1 MTRNSFNKTRFVFF
15 ITSFMFLYFACTKD
29 VIVKDITGKTIAVN
43 SPANNLTTTTNQIT
57 FWWEELEGAEKYNLQ
72 IVKPSFIALTKLVI
86 DTNLFT
92 NKVNVILTPG
102 SYQWRIKAINGG
114 GTTEYQTYSFKV
126 DTTSSLSGQL
136 ISTNF
141 PSNNFMTNKN
151 KVSFSWNALNSA
163 LQYQIIISSANGG
176 VVKDTLTPLS
186 TYSFSFPQL
195 STTYTW
201 KVRGLNNTSIS
212 LYTSPLSILF
222 DFIAPAVSTPTSPLG
237 TSALPSIL
245 SSTNSLAWVR
255 TGTPDA
261 RYDSIFVATDS
272 LFLNTIS
279 RTKTYQTNIKINEL
293 NATPISNG
301 SYYWWR
307 LRSIDSVGN
316 SSSSSNHYK
325 FKLNP

>member
-1 MTRNSFNKTRFVFF
+1 MIRNSFYKSGFVFSV
-15 ITSFMFLYFACTKD
+15 TSLMFLYFSCSKD
-29 VIVKDITGKTIAVN
+29 VIVKDIKGKNIVVN
-43 SPANNLTTTTNQIT
+43 SPTNNLTTTTNQIT

-72 IVKPSFIALTKLVI
+72 IVKPSFTALTKLVI
-86 DTNLFT
+86 DTNLFS
-92 NKVNVILTPG
+92 NKMNVILVPG

-114 GTTEYQTYSFKV
+114 GTTEYQTYNFKV

-141 PSNNFMTNKN
+141 PINNFMTNKN
-151 KVSFSWNALNSA
+151 KVNFSWNALNSA
-163 LQYQIIISSANGG
+163 LQYQVVISSANGG
-176 VVKDTLTPLS
+176 VVKDTLTALS
-186 TYSFSFPQL
+186 NYSFSFPQL

-212 LYTSPLSILF
+212 LYTLPLSIHF
-222 DFIAPAVSTPTSPLG
+222 DFTAPAVSTPTAPLG

-245 SSTNSLAWVR
+245 SPTNSLAWLR
-255 TGTPDA
+255 TGSPDA

-272 LFLNTIS
+272 LFVNTVS
-279 RTKTYQTNIKINEL
+279 RTKTYQTSIKINEL
-293 NATPISNG
+293 NTSPSSNG